1 MDVESQ
7 ATLDEAINRASAM
20 IDAKLPKLQTLGESL
35 IASLFGNLGLSLKA
49 LDGTIVQSDP
59 ITISIPKLTIW
70 LKLPKEKE
78 A

>member
-1 MDVESQ
+1 MDVESPQ
-7 ATLDEAINRASAM
+7 TLNEAIDHAGAVLEK
-20 IDAKLPKLQTLGESL
+20 KLSDFAESL
-35 IASLFGNLGLSLKA
+35 IASLFGNLNLSLKA